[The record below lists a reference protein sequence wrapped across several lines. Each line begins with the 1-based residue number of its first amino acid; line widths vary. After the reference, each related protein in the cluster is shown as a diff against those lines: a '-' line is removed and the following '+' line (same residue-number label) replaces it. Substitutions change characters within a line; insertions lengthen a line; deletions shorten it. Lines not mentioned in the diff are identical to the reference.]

1 MDLCSGGSQLFFVQ
15 DGHLLCRWNSRTVSV
30 WRAKRAFFFM
40 CLLTAILQEVPTGE
54 EEEDEIY
61 SQRSK
66 LCARSKPF
74 IATAQVSL

>member
-1 MDLCSGGSQLFFVQ
+1 
-15 DGHLLCRWNSRTVSV
+15 
-30 WRAKRAFFFM
+30 M

-66 LCARSKPF
+66 LCARFESLVL
-74 IATAQVSL
+74 ASARYAQVSFQGWRVEREGPWKFPAAAPSGTPGLILGIDPLM